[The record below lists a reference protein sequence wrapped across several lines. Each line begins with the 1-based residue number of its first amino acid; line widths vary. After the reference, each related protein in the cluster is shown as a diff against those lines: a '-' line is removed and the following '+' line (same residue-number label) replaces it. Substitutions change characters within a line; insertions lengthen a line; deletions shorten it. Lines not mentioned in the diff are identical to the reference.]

1 MKSHALFGIFEKQY
15 DLKLSSAAN
24 YRWGLRFIFMF
35 FTFYQVMLLRES
47 FALGEPV
54 QRKMAS
60 RAMAWAHALKVHP
73 HVHVTLVDKEMIVHY
88 QNV

>member
-1 MKSHALFGIFEKQY
+1 MKSLALFVIFEK
-15 DLKLSSAAN
+15 AV
-24 YRWGLRFIFMF
+24 RFEIVVGDGVLWFIYMF
-35 FTFYQVMLLRES
+35 FTFFQVMLLRES

-88 QNV
+88 QSV